1 MDTTSISFPSGAV
14 GPGFTPPFL
23 VASLRPGEGGVT
35 GYGDI
40 NVAAMRLN
48 GRVHGVRSPIGP
60 VHGYRDQTRPLGPV
74 TYIPTNL
81 AGPIYPGVGK
91 GGWHVG
97 PTVVHGQLPYGPY
110 STRFWEQDRNLHTYG
125 APLRDIPE
133 AYVTESRNQVGIG
146 AFSGAVT
153 GAVVGKLMFPELGIV
168 KGALYGAAFAGA
180 AMLVERLYLGVVLQT
195 ARK

>member
-40 NVAAMRLN
+40 NVSPMRLN
-48 GRVHGVRSPIGP
+48 GRVRAVRSPIGS
-60 VHGYRDQTRPLGPV
+60 VNGYRDQTRPLGPV

-81 AGPIYPGVGK
+81 VGPIYPGVGA

-110 STRFWEQDRNLHTYG
+110 STRQTRADARFRTYG
-125 APLRDIPE
+125 APQSSSDGLG
-133 AYVTESRNQVGIG
+133 VGPLLLGVAFAVATG
-146 AFSGAVT
+146 ALSGGAAGLFLSDVGVAKGAKVGAVSSLLWT
-153 GAVVGKLMFPELGIV
+153 GITAVI
-168 KGALYGAAFAGA
+168 AFAS
-180 AMLVERLYLGVVLQT
+180 
-195 ARK
+195 RK